1 MSMPKKRPLVGVIGS
16 GTEKHSH
23 LSVPLGQWLAKQDC
37 HLINGG
43 GGGVMGAVSQ
53 AFAEV
58 PIRKGN
64 VIGVIPASGPCNSR
78 EERSAYSPLQGYPNA
93 WVDIPIYT
101 HLSLSGASGKD
112 IASRNHIIILSADV
126 IVAFPGG
133 AGTRSEIQLALEY
146 GKPLLILNP
155 NGEWDELKSVQTPM
169 MKNTEEVIQW
179 LGGNIFRME

>member
-1 MSMPKKRPLVGVIGS
+1 MPKKRPRAGVIGS
-16 GTEKHSH
+16 GTEKHSE
-23 LSVPLGQWLAKQDC
+23 LSEPLGRWLAEQDC
-37 HLINGG
+37 DLINGG
-43 GGGVMGAVSQ
+43 GGGVMEAVSQ

-58 PIRKGN
+58 PGRKGS
-64 VIGVIPASGPCNSR
+64 VIGIIPASDPCDSP
-78 EERSAYSPLQGYPNA
+78 EARSAYASPKGYPNS

-101 HLSLSGASGKD
+101 HLPLSGTSGKN

-155 NGEWDELKSVQTPM
+155 NHEWDEF
-169 MKNTEEVIQW
+169 KNTRIPMAESPQETILW
-179 LGGNIFRME
+179 LAKNIPQIG